1 MPSSLID
8 FGNIIEEWLPEIYL
22 IYFKQNA
29 MFFTGISIAFVIMVI
44 AIIFIYR
51 HFYLKKKARQK
62 QDEQSNINHD

>member
-1 MPSSLID
+1 
-8 FGNIIEEWLPEIYL
+8 
-22 IYFKQNA
+22 

-62 QDEQSNINHD
+62 QDRQSNINHD